1 MADQGC
7 GWMYGGWKKSGA
19 HITEWMNKTQEFID
33 RAFSGRLDEGVKCP
47 CSRCRNALYE
57 DKRTLTMHICMFDF
71 MPGHDVWTHHNEI
84 IHQRTVSVAE
94 DEDDRSGDDR
104 IDEMLDAIRPEL
116 ETNRED
122 PPTLEVQKFFDM
134 LRASEESLHEH
145 TTVKVLAFIT
155 RIMSIKSKFSFSNK
169 YYMELL
175 SLFSDVLPSNHKM
188 PKDMYQFKK
197 LLSALGM
204 EYEKIDVCKD
214 NCMIFY
220 KGHKNETKCLKYG
233 KLRFVEVIN
242 EDGEKVT
249 IKTAHKQLCYM
260 PLTPQ
265 MKRLFISKKT
275 ARHMRWHK
283 EGVCE
288 NDQVMVHPSDSEAWK
303 ALDDFDPDFARDARN
318 VRIGLAM
325 DGLSMYNMSASS
337 YSCWPIFAILYNILP
352 ALCMKYDYMFLC
364 LIIPSLDHTG
374 SRINVMLKPIIEEL
388 KLLWH
393 GVEAYDY
400 FQKQKCNL

>member
-1 MADQGC
+1 
-7 GWMYGGWKKSGA
+7 
-19 HITEWMNKTQEFID
+19 
-33 RAFSGRLDEGVKCP
+33 
-47 CSRCRNALYE
+47 
-57 DKRTLTMHICMFDF
+57 
-71 MPGHDVWTHHNEI
+71 
-84 IHQRTVSVAE
+84 
-94 DEDDRSGDDR
+94 
-104 IDEMLDAIRPEL
+104 MLDAIRSEL

-122 PPTLEVQKFFDM
+122 PPTPEVQKFFNM
-134 LRASEESLHEH
+134 LRASEEPLHEH
-145 TTVKVLAFIT
+145 MTVSVLTFVTCIT
-155 RIMSIKSKFSFSNK
+155 SIKSKFVFSNK
-169 YYMELL
+169 CYKEPL

-188 PKDMYQFKK
+188 PKDMYQSKK

-204 EYEKIDVCKD
+204 EYKKIDVCKD

-220 KGHKNETKCLKYG
+220 KEHKNETKCLKCG
-233 KLRFVEVIN
+233 KPRSVEVIN

-249 IKTAHKQLCYM
+249 IKTAHKQLRYI

-265 MKRLFISKKT
+265 MKQLFISKKT

-388 KLLWH
+388 KQLWH
-393 GVEAYDY
+393 GVKAYDY
-400 FQKQKCNL
+400 FQKQKFNL